1 MATDAPTPD
10 QLGATPAWERALEAY
25 ARELSTGGASAATLR
40 AYGRDLA
47 ELADW
52 ASARRREPGE
62 LAYRDLRAYAAAL
75 CVASQVENRSRV
87 EQREAANAWLRD
99 AHQ

>member
-1 MATDAPTPD
+1 MAVDAPTPD
-10 QLGATPAWERALEAY
+10 QLGATPAWERALDAY

-62 LAYRDLRAYAAAL
+62 LA
-75 CVASQVENRSRV
+75 
-87 EQREAANAWLRD
+87 
-99 AHQ
+99 